1 MIGLAGGAAILAGV
15 AFGVWGIVAFAA
27 SVLALCA
34 VSQTVPS
41 GVAITLVALLA
52 LVGVW
57 RHAEPGLYPAFT
69 TGRMPDL
76 DALTVTDA
84 PDLGSE
90 YQQFVAASAD
100 DHDARI
106 CIVARALPVVG
117 VGDRIAVTGSPR
129 HLRDEALGSQRFLAS
144 HGCGASLFA
153 RSLRVTETASS
164 TASSFGRLRAVMSER
179 LRQLVPGDS
188 GALLAG
194 LVVGDDSALSRQR
207 ATAFTNAGATHLT
220 AVSGSNLA
228 LIAGMLVALGRA
240 SVGQHRLVWQ
250 LVTIAGVWAFALVSG
265 AEAPAV
271 RAAIVATIALLAIR
285 FGRAADF
292 PTLIMLAAGLMA
304 LIDPGQVSRL
314 GFQLSVAASL
324 ALAIALPA
332 LSLHGATGM
341 VSSVMLATVVAQIAT
356 FPLLL
361 AVFGSVA
368 ALSVPA
374 NMLVVPLAGVAMPL
388 AGIAGVLGLV
398 NRHLG
403 ELAVVPAAS
412 AADFMIG
419 IVDWL
424 GSSDAL
430 VAVGMPPLAS
440 SFVLAGTCAALVM
453 ILAGKRRS

>member
-1 MIGLAGGAAILAGV
+1 
-15 AFGVWGIVAFAA
+15 
-27 SVLALCA
+27 
-34 VSQTVPS
+34 
-41 GVAITLVALLA
+41 
-52 LVGVW
+52 
-57 RHAEPGLYPAFT
+57 
-69 TGRMPDL
+69 
-76 DALTVTDA
+76 
-84 PDLGSE
+84 
-90 YQQFVAASAD
+90 
-100 DHDARI
+100 
-106 CIVARALPVVG
+106 
-117 VGDRIAVTGSPR
+117 
-129 HLRDEALGSQRFLAS
+129 
-144 HGCGASLFA
+144 
-153 RSLRVTETASS
+153 
-164 TASSFGRLRAVMSER
+164 MSER

-207 ATAFTNAGATHLT
+207 ATAFSNVGATHLT